1 MDDRKAARAVLIG
14 FGLIGCAFILNFII
28 LRIFCVIAALIFFLI
43 GAIMGESKTAQLL
56 KLTLSAFVI
65 GAFVSAIGYFFYS
78 IKVLTGFSAAII
90 ILGVIASVG
99 GFVFTAIALYYM
111 LNPSEPI
118 VQSNKNSE
126 MTVDEIIS
134 KYSCNSASNIKT
146 TSKSSYENAI
156 KSSKIASQHS
166 ARNYD
171 FVVLDFETTG
181 LSPAKDFIIQV
192 GAVKYNHNVRCDS
205 FSKYIKPP
213 ISIPHY
219 ITELTGIDDLTVKC
233 SPSIDIVLPDL
244 LKFIGN
250 FPIVCHNATFDISFL
265 IYAAKKHN
273 INLPDNYVIDT
284 LPLSK
289 KCIKDVSDHRLITLK
304 NYLKL
309 NLPSHDAL
317 SDCLTT
323 GELFN
328 YCSSLELEI
337 NKKTIHMYMPDKFHD
352 CAGKGTNPISE
363 ITEKEIAYYRS
374 LIKILQSFSA
384 DTSEIV
390 CLKKNSKF
398 TILDAYPIVTFVFK
412 PKLNYWLVE
421 YPLEE
426 LTNVAPEKVICTPAS
441 KSEGPRANR
450 VFLTAPEDLFLFKRQ
465 IKKIYTE
472 SQQRKKT
479 YYEYF
484 KKERYFDGQFRISD
498 DML

>member
-1 MDDRKAARAVLIG
+1 MNKDIEIALAI
-14 FGLIGCAFILNFII
+14 FFAFAGII
-28 LRIFCVIAALIFFLI
+28 LMTVFAILQWKNPAPQKSRTSEKSPVLLSVLFVLFIVLASAGFVIALMGIILHPIFVVLGIALC
-43 GAIMGESKTAQLL
+43 
-56 KLTLSAFVI
+56 V
-65 GAFVSAIGYFFYS
+65 VS
-78 IKVLTGFSAAII
+78 II
-90 ILGVIASVG
+90 IVV
-99 GFVFTAIALYYM
+99 V
-111 LNPSEPI
+111 LNKTIGSFDEKATEGQNSHA
-118 VQSNKNSE
+118 VSYQNQSSE

-134 KYSCNSASNIKT
+134 KYSCTSANNIKT
-146 TSKSSYENAI
+146 TSTSSYESAI
-156 KSSKIASQHS
+156 KSSKIASQRS
-166 ARNYD
+166 AHNYD

-181 LSPAKDFIIQV
+181 LSPSKDFIIQV

-219 ITELTGIDDLTVKC
+219 ITELTGIDDSTVKC

-250 FPIVCHNATFDISFL
+250 FPIVCHNAAFDISFL

-284 LPLSK
+284 LSLSK

-328 YCSSLELEI
+328 YCSSLEPEI
-337 NKKTIHMYMPDKFHD
+337 NKKTIHMYMPDKFRD
-352 CAGKGTNPISE
+352 CSGKGTSPISE

-426 LTNVAPEKVICTPAS
+426 LTNVAPEKIICTPAS

-465 IKKIYTE
+465 IKELYTE
-472 SQQRKKT
+472 SQQKKET
-479 YYEYF
+479 YYKYF
-484 KKERYFDGQFRISD
+484 KKERYFDGQFRISND
-498 DML
+498 VL